1 MMLGQLPACFWPV
14 DDPHPSFSTPRLHH
28 NFTFWTWSVPKKG
41 WAKWSLEGLQ
51 TIYRVD
57 WRINCPNLDLKTFP
71 VSSGH
76 FKSVLNTFLYI
87 LQLKMALTPW
97 TMEQDMWFQ
106 IKNSLILGYLDTC
119 WSAFTCVR
127 KNLTQ
132 IKQSYCEKNNSTI
145 SKNSKTECVSE
156 DSEQVR
162 LCYPSNARIGGC
174 PYDYLIVCL
183 VVDLDLDFMQCLQ
196 DESIHQES
204 MLESKSWPQWS
215 DTMLVS
221 ILVLDVHW

>member
-1 MMLGQLPACFWPV
+1 MICCMFGQLPACFWPV

-57 WRINCPNLDLKTFP
+57 WRINCPNFDLKTFP

-162 LCYPSNARIGGC
+162 LCYLLQCPHWGLSIWLLDCLFGCGFGFGFYAMPPRWIHLSRIHAGIQKLTTVKWYYAG
-174 PYDYLIVCL
+174 
-183 VVDLDLDFMQCLQ
+183 
-196 DESIHQES
+196 
-204 MLESKSWPQWS
+204 
-215 DTMLVS
+215 
-221 ILVLDVHW
+221 